1 MLLAAVYWGCWGL
14 RGAATRPSLGR
25 GRDAPLHVLQAN
37 RTHPCIEPPPPVLD
51 LDAATS
57 ASYSAAPP
65 APKHLKYLAL
75 DGYWGGKDT
84 DGWAN
89 LAFLPLLDDGHRRGP
104 GVNET
109 AMEERL
115 AQGYDLLLNA
125 PTHAWCPAT
134 SPPYNST
141 NLHCADNWRR
151 AWFGNSTVGGMW
163 NSTIKKLAD
172 EKKIIGVYVGDE
184 LLGGDITV
192 SNLSSIFDTIKEDW
206 PEGVTYYNEQWDVF
220 NDPTW
225 RDGEYNNADY
235 GFQWSTSTETY
246 CALLS
251 AAVGKPYGKL
261 PMSLDWISCAYHC
274 TNMYTIPAP
283 YPVIV

>member
-1 MLLAAVYWGCWGL
+1 MGTILMLLAAVLGL
-14 RGAATRPSLGR
+14 GAGAATRPSLGR

-37 RTHPCIEPPPPVLD
+37 RTHPCIEPPPPVVLD

-57 ASYSAAPP
+57 AISAAPP

-89 LAFLPLLDDGHRRGP
+89 LAFLPLLEP
-104 GVNET
+104 YAGVNET

-225 RDGEYNNADY
+225 RDGEYNNARIMAFNGLPLLKLTVRHCLQQSASRTASY
-235 GFQWSTSTETY
+235 PCRSTG
-246 CALLS
+246 S
-251 AAVGKPYGKL
+251 AVR
-261 PMSLDWISCAYHC
+261 
-274 TNMYTIPAP
+274 TIVPLPAP